1 MTSPQSLLYCAQ
13 SDVTIERIRDLV
25 AQVGPEVPTVEYKAA
40 MSQGIA
46 KAVAA
51 LANTYG
57 GLVFVGVTDDR
68 IVKGVKEKTIESVAE
83 HCHGKIEPPWIPEI
97 IPVPMDDDSGLY
109 VLVLRVVPGH
119 APRPLL
125 IDGAAPIRHQNTTHP
140 ADWQRLR
147 ALFSEPELAEN
158 SQPWN
163 IVHPDIPRRPDG
175 SIDEGVDLVLR
186 SGFNFAVD
194 SEARWRP
201 LPEQV
206 VTSLIS
212 GLNESPLAA
221 MLPSLLAVDRW
232 SINRFHRRG
241 HNRSRTIRMEWQ
253 AYPDGWS
260 SGNPV
265 PIEAHAIAEVPGGY
279 GQAGTY
285 LQFTLDVTVR
295 ISGWVAAVRGDGW
308 DLSWQVG
315 VSQLA
320 ELLDT
325 IAATLT
331 GHAVT
336 GPLSALAGI
345 DRIAIPQPRVLHFV
359 TARPVTEVIDIN
371 GLKQIPDAGPSH
383 GGHVLANPA
392 LDLSDMGD
400 RREQTQA
407 WLVQLALDA
416 GLLGM
421 EQLLNS
427 LT

>member
-1 MTSPQSLLYCAQ
+1 VTSTQSLLYCAQ

-25 AQVGPEVPTVEYKAA
+25 EQVGPEVPTVEYKAV

-57 GLVFVGVTDDR
+57 GLVLVGVTDDR
-68 IVKGVKEKTIESVAE
+68 VVKGVKEKTIEAVAE

-97 IPVPMDDDSGLY
+97 VPVPMDDDSGLY

-125 IDGAAPIRHQNTTHP
+125 IEGAAPVRHQNTTHP

-147 ALFSEPELAEN
+147 ALFTETALGEE

-175 SIDEGVDLVLR
+175 SLDEGVDFVLR
-186 SGFNFAVD
+186 SGFNVTVD
-194 SEARWRP
+194 SEAQWRP
-201 LPEQV
+201 LPEQA
-206 VTSLIS
+206 VTALIDN
-212 GLNESPLAA
+212 LNESPLTAI
-221 MLPSLLAVDRW
+221 LPGLLNVDGW
-232 SINRFHRRG
+232 SINRFQRRG
-241 HNRSRTIRMEWQ
+241 LNRSRTVRMEWQ
-253 AYPDGWS
+253 VYPDGWS
-260 SGNPV
+260 PANPI
-265 PIEAHAIAEVPGGY
+265 PIEAHVIAEVPGGY
-279 GQAGTY
+279 GHTATH
-285 LQFTLDVTVR
+285 LRFTLDVTVR
-295 ISGWVAAVRGDGW
+295 ITGWVAAARGDGW
-308 DLSWQVG
+308 NLAWQVS

-320 ELLDT
+320 ELLDA

-331 GHAVT
+331 RPDIT
-336 GPLSALAGI
+336 GPLSDLAGI
-345 DRIAIPQPRVLHFV
+345 DRIAVPQPRVLHFV
-359 TARPVTEVIDIN
+359 TARPVTDVVETN
-371 GLKQIPDAGPSH
+371 GLRQIPDAGPSH

-392 LDLSDMGD
+392 LDLYDSGD
-400 RREQTQA
+400 RQEQTQA

-421 EQLLNS
+421 ERLLKS
-427 LT
+427 RP